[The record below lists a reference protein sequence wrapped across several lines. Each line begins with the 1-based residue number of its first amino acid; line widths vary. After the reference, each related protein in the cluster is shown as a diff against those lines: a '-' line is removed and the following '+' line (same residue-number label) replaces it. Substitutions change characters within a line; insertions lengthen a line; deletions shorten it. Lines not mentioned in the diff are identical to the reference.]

1 MKATEMERMEPF
13 LLWWKMPWDFGGEDV
28 LGAKERMESRRVYNK
43 SFLMRASF
51 VFWLIK
57 RLKALW
63 ITQYSPDDV
72 LINSINVSQA

>member
-51 VFWLIK
+51 VF
-57 RLKALW
+57 
-63 ITQYSPDDV
+63 
-72 LINSINVSQA
+72 